1 MGRAINRTLTIFGV
15 IVLGTGFGPAQ
26 QGPPPEKFQQTDIFI
41 TSYRGPSVTDPSAYQ
56 NSRAGKEFE
65 AELQSDDD
73 ERYCLQAPQLE
84 RATGLWKDSIEP
96 SYWIHANAR
105 PTEAEA
111 YTSEHAKAHSQD
123 AAIVFE
129 ETADGPDAEY
139 AFMLAQSPAI
149 GVIFDTVKKAGFDGA
164 TIAGNKVLILDPK
177 AALTTHA
184 EALAQALGAKLETT
198 RGRMRLLT
206 EADFQK
212 VLAIYD
218 AFPHSC
224 PGQN

>member
-1 MGRAINRTLTIFGV
+1 
-15 IVLGTGFGPAQ
+15 
-26 QGPPPEKFQQTDIFI
+26 
-41 TSYRGPSVTDPSAYQ
+41 
-56 NSRAGKEFE
+56 
-65 AELQSDDD
+65 
-73 ERYCLQAPQLE
+73 LE
-84 RATGLWKDSIEP
+84 RATGLWKNSIEP

-129 ETADGPDAEY
+129 AAADGPDAEY
-139 AFMLAQSPAI
+139 VFVLTQAPPF
-149 GVIFDTVKKAGFDGA
+149 GVIFDAVKKAGFDGA

-177 AALTTHA
+177 AALATHA
-184 EALAQALGAKLETT
+184 EALAQALGTKLETT
-198 RGRMRLLT
+198 RGRLRLLN